1 MATIPR
7 MTTWLSPVPPGVSA
21 PHPDELA
28 ALTLRELVTR
38 FPMMKRVRSIVL
50 AAKAGNAPAADLT
63 VEEFLRGD
71 TERLRAQTPNLG
83 AKTISYLHRY
93 VIDLRIGYQRS
104 RGPAEDVA
112 VPAAPPPAEDE
123 PLDMTLAQFV
133 RRYPVSTQVDHPI
146 TRAAARG
153 MAAARMPLSQFAEGY
168 VGRCQELVRIIP
180 TFRRQAAEQLCLA
193 LSVFFAEQDGA
204 RGLAPISPAAF
215 AEEVQRAL
223 PGRLRCVFEHR
234 AGILPRRLLPELAKR
249 LGVSHQSVRHIE
261 GRARNVVRSLAT
273 RYRALEILDAA
284 FEPWWRELC
293 QGNLSRAGGLPSDGL
308 NRPARYVLAAV
319 GWKTALRRQCK
330 QVRGQWLLRRD
341 IPEAAAARAKR
352 LEQELRSHWA
362 LPQPVSVVTRHFG
375 LMLTEARVLALH
387 CKGLMIEDGYALIA
401 GAPQAR
407 RMAILDAAL
416 RRGPAPMTIEALA
429 ARVGANAAGRHL
441 ELTLANASHLALRLW
456 DRQWCSLR
464 ALPPPTR
471 VPLATATPA
480 LANRPA
486 GRKRQDAAAAGASES
501 ERGKG
506 RAGFALALRRQL
518 LANGP
523 LSWRQLQS
531 VAQDAD
537 AGTVMRALRC
547 QGDVVRGA
555 PGIYCLHRDL
565 KRTEWARPAWFCNE
579 RQAAL
584 FALGRRAG
592 LGERFYPL
600 WTPAAERGLCE
611 WALEAAP
618 ARLFRSLAVVSAPA
632 LWPDL
637 PPRELQFWQ
646 NERRDA
652 AFTLRPQP
660 NFGYAGRFAATRV
673 LAMLIA
679 LRASGR
685 MSWLEAN
692 RCLGSTVDSRA
703 GTMALALLAAM
714 GAIAPDAD
722 WRKGHAAEARRVEQL
737 MDLLIAPLQRTGQLS
752 WAAVAAL
759 LDESAAARAPWL
771 QVAPT
776 WKFVAR
782 MRERDPAPISA
793 AP

>member
-1 MATIPR
+1 
-7 MTTWLSPVPPGVSA
+7 MTTSLSPVPPGVSA
-21 PHPDELA
+21 PHPDDLA

-38 FPMMKRVRSIVL
+38 FPMTKRVRSIVL
-50 AAKAGNAPAADLT
+50 AAKVGGAPAADLT
-63 VEEFLRGD
+63 VDEFLRSD
-71 TERLRAQTPNLG
+71 AERLRARTPNLG
-83 AKTISYLHRY
+83 AKTVSYLHRY
-93 VIDLRIGYQRS
+93 VIDLRIRHERNS
-104 RGPAEDVA
+104 GPAENA
-112 VPAAPPPAEDE
+112 EIPPARPPAADD

-146 TRAAARG
+146 ARAGARGVAAAC
-153 MAAARMPLSQFAEGY
+153 MPLKQFAEGY
-168 VGRCQELVRIIP
+168 VGRCQELARVIP
-180 TFRRQAAEQLCLA
+180 TLRHQGAEQLCLA
-193 LSVFFAEQDGA
+193 LSVFFAEQDSA
-204 RGLAPISPAAF
+204 RGIAPISPAAF
-215 AEEVQRAL
+215 AEQVQRAL
-223 PGRLRCVFEHR
+223 PERLRCVFEHR
-234 AGILPRRLLPELAKR
+234 AGILPGRTLPELAER
-249 LGVSHQSVRHIE
+249 LAVSHQSVRHIE
-261 GRARNVVRSLAT
+261 RRARNMVRALAT
-273 RYRALEILDAA
+273 RYRAMEILDAA

-293 QGNLSRAGGLPSDGL
+293 QAGLSRAGGLPSGAL

-319 GWKTALRRQCK
+319 GWKNALRRQCQ

-341 IPEAAAARAKR
+341 IPEAAAARAER

-362 LPQPVSVVTRHFG
+362 LPQPVSDLTRHFG
-375 LMLTEARVLALH
+375 LTRAEADILAQH
-387 CKGLMIEDGYALIA
+387 RQALMIEDGYALIA

-407 RMAILDAAL
+407 SMAMLDAAL

-429 ARVGANAAGRHL
+429 ARVGADAAGRRL
-441 ELTLANASHLALRLW
+441 ELTLAKASHLALRLW

-471 VPLATATPA
+471 VRLATATPTV
-480 LANRPA
+480 ANRPA
-486 GRKRQDAAAAGASES
+486 GRKRWDGAAACASES
-501 ERGKG
+501 VRKG
-506 RAGFALALRRQL
+506 RVALALALRRQL

-523 LSWRQLQS
+523 LSWSQLHG
-531 VAQDAD
+531 VARDAD
-537 AGTVMRALRC
+537 AGAVMRALHC

-555 PGIYCLHRDL
+555 PGIYCLRRDL
-565 KRTEWARPAWFCNE
+565 KRTAWARPAWFCNE

-600 WTPAAERGLCE
+600 WTPAVERGVCE

-618 ARLFRSLAVVSAPA
+618 ARLRHSLAAVSAPV

-637 PPRELQFWQ
+637 PPGELRFWQ
-646 NERRDA
+646 KRNRNA

-660 NFGYAGRFAATRV
+660 SFGYAGRFAATRV

-692 RCLGSTVDSRA
+692 RCIGSTVDSRA
-703 GTMALALLAAM
+703 GTMALALLAAL
-714 GAIAPDAD
+714 GAIAPGAD
-722 WRKGHAAEARRVEQL
+722 WRQGHAAEAQRVERL
-737 MDLLIAPLQRTGQLS
+737 VDLLITPLQRTGQLS

-759 LDESAAARAPWL
+759 LDEGAAARAPWL

-776 WKFVAR
+776 WNFVNR
-782 MRERDPAPISA
+782 MRERDPAPDQRRA
-793 AP
+793 MNVE